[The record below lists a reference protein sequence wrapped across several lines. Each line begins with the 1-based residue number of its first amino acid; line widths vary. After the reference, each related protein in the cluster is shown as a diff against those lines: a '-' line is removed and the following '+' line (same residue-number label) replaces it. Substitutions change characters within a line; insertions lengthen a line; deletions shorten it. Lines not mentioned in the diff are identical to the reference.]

1 MPRDAPPYQKT
12 SCRDTGAPAMSPS
25 PDRSLHERKEDPAGA
40 EHSRGSGSVESGGI
54 QPGDLITA
62 IGSRKVGAIDDLHS
76 FLDGWTI
83 GVPLTIEVIRGTDH
97 LSCTVV
103 PKEPLSAG

>member
-1 MPRDAPPYQKT
+1 MWG
-12 SCRDTGAPAMSPS
+12 CRVSPHRHHFRTV
-25 PDRSLHERKEDPAGA
+25 PCHERKEDHAA
-40 EHSRGSGSVESGGI
+40 TEHFRGSGSVEPNGI

-76 FLDGWTI
+76 FLEAWTI
-83 GVPLTIEVIRGTDH
+83 GVPLTIDVIRGTDH

-103 PKEPLSAG
+103 PKEPISAG

>member
-1 MPRDAPPYQKT
+1 
-12 SCRDTGAPAMSPS
+12 MSPF
-25 PDRSLHERKEDPAGA
+25 PDRSLHERKEDPAAA
-40 EHSRGSGSVESGGI
+40 EHSRRSGSVEPGGI

-62 IGSRKVGAIDDLHS
+62 IDSRKVGAIDDLHS
-76 FLDGWTI
+76 FLDAWTI